1 MTRIYLD
8 ACMLIDLVEGE
19 ASRQNRL
26 KAGIRG
32 KWMVGSELLRL
43 ESRIKALREQ
53 RQDYLERYD
62 AFFNRCQFVPFNRP
76 LFDLATSLRV
86 HHRIKTPDAL
96 HLAAALQFGCDEFW
110 THDLHLVNA
119 ASGRIQFITWDDLS

>member
-1 MTRIYLD
+1 MIRIYLD

-19 ASRQNRL
+19 TSLQNRL

-53 RQDYLERYD
+53 RQDYLER
-62 AFFNRCQFVPFNRP
+62 
-76 LFDLATSLRV
+76 
-86 HHRIKTPDAL
+86 
-96 HLAAALQFGCDEFW
+96 
-110 THDLHLVNA
+110 
-119 ASGRIQFITWDDLS
+119 